1 MDQALQRRQPT
12 PPPSTCGKD
21 KRDVET
27 GPRGRG
33 LLSLLHEA
41 TGRPR
46 PRQSGLGPR
55 GSPRSV
61 PRAWPR
67 TASAGVPPRGSHRV
81 CCLDRGLQS
90 ALTEVWR
97 VLGMALPGP
106 YGDAGNVTALFLL
119 LPGLAELGATPSS
132 AGDAVQRG
140 PSRGTADQTKCRSA
154 PVTQAPTGRGSL
166 VLERGPAGAKR
177 KKPRLLAAAGCAA
190 DPHRGLPSSGLA
202 FPPLSSPERGFPGC
216 RTPAGRRQAAPA
228 SHTCRQPAFRQQE
241 RGQGARSRRPACG
254 RVPSGQ
260 ACRGMGGAA
269 PRHPCA
275 REARPT
281 VLPGP
286 GLRLLGAGD
295 AIGLRW
301 WGVP

>member
-21 KRDVET
+21 NRDVET

-33 LLSLLHEA
+33 LLSLFHEA
-41 TGRPR
+41 TRRPR

-67 TASAGVPPRGSHRV
+67 TASTGVPPRGSHRV
-81 CCLDRGLQS
+81 CCLDRGLRS
-90 ALTEVWR
+90 APTEAWR

-106 YGDAGNVTALFLL
+106 HGDAGNVTALFLL

-190 DPHRGLPSSGLA
+190 DPHRGLP
-202 FPPLSSPERGFPGC
+202 PLSSPERGFPGC

-228 SHTCRQPAFRQQE
+228 SHTCRQPAFRQ
-241 RGQGARSRRPACG
+241 PACG

-260 ACRGMGGAA
+260 ACRGPGGLHPDTPA
-269 PRHPCA
+269 PVRPAPQCSLA
-275 REARPT
+275 RACGCSGQATRSAFDGGGFCEF
-281 VLPGP
+281 
-286 GLRLLGAGD
+286 
-295 AIGLRW
+295 
-301 WGVP
+301 